1 MSVLWSKAETQKLD
15 STEEDRGEEKSTGKA
30 KKMLKVIKKL
40 FVGKNSEADVIK
52 IKIISLEKKN
62 KKLQERVNDDNDEK
76 LLEKIESLKKKQKKK
91 LKNYIN

>member
-1 MSVLWSKAETQKLD
+1 
-15 STEEDRGEEKSTGKA
+15 
-30 KKMLKVIKKL
+30 MLA
-40 FVGKNSEADVIK
+40 KNSEADVIK